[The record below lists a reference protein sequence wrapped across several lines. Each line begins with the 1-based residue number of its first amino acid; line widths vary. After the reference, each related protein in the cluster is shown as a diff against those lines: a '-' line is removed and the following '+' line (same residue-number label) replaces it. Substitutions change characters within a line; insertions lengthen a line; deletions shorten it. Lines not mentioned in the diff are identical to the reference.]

1 MDILPTLSTHTMGER
16 VGFFVSWLIGIVLF
30 LFLMLFITPVQIQL
44 YYGRVGENDNIVVE
58 LSAWYRLIRRKYE
71 IPMVF
76 MKATEEGPEVV
87 AKVETVQQKT
97 KTKDK
102 VKDLTRKQVNK
113 WYHNYRE
120 VLETVHD
127 MQPLFKQFF
136 RRIRCTRLEWHTV
149 MGAGQASETGALTGI
164 IWAVKSMI
172 VGAISNSIS
181 LRILPSLSVQPVWNQ
196 AFIRT
201 QFQCDLHVIL
211 GHILLVV
218 FRLFIKLRKGRTRKW
233 RAATSEA

>member
-1 MDILPTLSTHTMGER
+1 MGER

-30 LFLMLFITPVQIQL
+30 LFLMLLITPVQIHL
-44 YYGRVGENDNIVVE
+44 YYGRVGENDHIVVE

-102 VKDLTRKQVNK
+102 VQDLTRKQVNK

-120 VLETVHD
+120 VLEKVHD
-127 MQPLFKQFF
+127 MQPLFKKFF
-136 RRIRCTRLEWHTV
+136 RRIHCTRLEWHTV

-172 VGAISNSIS
+172 VGAISNAIS
-181 LRILPSLSVQPVWNQ
+181 LRVLPSLSVQPVWNQ

-201 QFQCDLHVIL
+201 QFHCELHVIL

-218 FRLFIKLRKGRTRKW
+218 FRLFIQLRKGRTRKW
-233 RAATSEA
+233 RTAPSEA